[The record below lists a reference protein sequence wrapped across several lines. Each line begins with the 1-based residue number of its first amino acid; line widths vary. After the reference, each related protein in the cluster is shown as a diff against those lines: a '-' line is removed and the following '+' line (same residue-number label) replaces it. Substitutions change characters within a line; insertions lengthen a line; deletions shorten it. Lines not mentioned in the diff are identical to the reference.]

1 MAHHHDYQQYPPPP
15 LPHHQYPY
23 HQQPPPQPPQ
33 QYLPQPYPP
42 PSHPPPP
49 QYDYPLPHHPNP
61 YDYPLPHH
69 PPPQYP
75 PPAYP
80 THHYAP
86 DPYDHYPPPRPH
98 HHNHPHPRRNSSKR
112 PREPQPD
119 IGTET
124 PSIKRQAIGNDVL
137 FRVVV
142 PSGQIGKVIGKA
154 GHRVQQVR
162 DLTKATIK
170 IADPIARFEERVI
183 IISSKEKA
191 DGGMTDAEKALLQ
204 IASLILV
211 DDGNTAQTVSISAA
225 AAAST
230 DPYAAAAA
238 EGHVTPNSVKLLIAG
253 SQAGG
258 LIGVSGQNIDKLR
271 NSSGAAIAVL
281 APSQLPMCASAHESD
296 RLVQISGESSAVLK
310 AVEEIGVELRANPP
324 KQVISISPTYN
335 LSITRAA
342 QPYMDP
348 NAAAEC
354 VTLDM
359 VISET
364 MVGGLIG
371 RAGSNIGRIRTESG
385 AMIKVFGGKGEQKHR
400 QIQLIGTAQQVALAK
415 QRVDEYVYTQLTQQS
430 DDD

>member
-1 MAHHHDYQQYPPPP
+1 MDHYHHQQYPPPP
-15 LPHHQYPY
+15 LPHHHPY
-23 HQQPPPQPPQ
+23 NQPPPQPQPPPQ
-33 QYLPQPYPP
+33 QYLPPPYQPPS
-42 PSHPPPP
+42 SHPPQYP
-49 QYDYPLPHHPNP
+49 QYPNPNP
-61 YDYPLPHH
+61 YDY

-75 PPAYP
+75 PPSYP

-86 DPYDHYPPPRPH
+86 DPYDHPPHPRPH
-98 HHNHPHPRRNSSKR
+98 HHNHSHPRRNPSKR

-124 PSIKRQAIGNDVL
+124 PSTKRQAIGNDVL

-154 GHRVQQVR
+154 GHRVQKVR

-204 IASLILV
+204 ISSLILV
-211 DDGNTAQTVSISAA
+211 DDGSTAQTVSISA

-238 EGHVTPNSVKLLIAG
+238 MGTGHVSPNSVKLLIAG

-296 RLVQISGESSAVLK
+296 RLVQISGESTAVLK

-348 NAAAEC
+348 DAAEC

-415 QRVDEYVYTQLTQQS
+415 QRVDEYIYTQLTQQS
-430 DDD
+430 GDDE